1 MSDGTSTQPRR
12 ESRTGRKATGTLGRS
27 QLEQSLHHA
36 LDMGK
41 DHIREQVRYL
51 LALSQ
56 MVPAPNP
63 IKSYAR
69 PQLSVKSARLLTLV
83 EMAPELNE
91 QQREALITE
100 IKDIKDIAI
109 RLPLLANLVLH
120 LSASTYRTIIVE
132 IWNAINEIQDPVIRA
147 ETLFEVAPFMTLAN
161 DEPAAPS
168 ALLKIVSKAQSIK
181 NAEAR
186 IRSLTALAPRLP
198 YVMAMR
204 IYHRILDDIRTI
216 PNPTLQAKAIVSLSA
231 HLPQD
236 LTDKAL
242 RVVQRIANPTERV
255 RASTALIRVVSK
267 DMRPHLRKQVL
278 ETMEHIESEEERA
291 DALVAFAPSLEW
303 LDTDD
308 TLPKVIESSLAIA
321 ITISRKQV
329 RARALVALAP
339 YLTSDLQGEAL
350 AIVHSLQN
358 ERERAVL
365 LAQLAPNLPPEL
377 LVASLAV
384 AHTMREQDARV
395 NALTVLAHHVPDN
408 ARSQTLLDALAASSN
423 LPHHFERVG
432 ALVNLF
438 DILPDHLLDQ
448 ALTNALE
455 TTRLIDNE
463 NARARALNLL
473 GEHLPEKLLLRA
485 MQVVLEIQNPQ
496 QRLNALMGII
506 GNLPIDKRREAM
518 FEMLGCAKQMPL
530 EYKRARA
537 LVSIATHLTTD
548 MMDEVEELADSLD
561 DPFDQLSVYIAIVQN
576 IARES
581 RVNII
586 RKAWSLIREIDDGYD
601 RASAIS
607 ALATFLPDS
616 AQADIAEQVLAAI
629 SIVEDEYDRASAIS
643 LLAPILEDTDN
654 DSVANLPDSYTAVQ
668 RGIEI
673 VMSLP
678 VQSIRGELLR
688 RAINLWVGS
697 DDKERSYALWQS
709 LVTRLAHLPL
719 PDAVRCLG
727 ALLPLIKEFAGEEG
741 VHEVAHILGVR

>member
-1 MSDGTSTQPRR
+1 MSDGTSTQPRT
-12 ESRTGRKATGTLGRS
+12 ESNMRRKGTGPLGRS
-27 QLEQSLHHA
+27 QLEHTLQRV
-36 LDMGK
+36 LDSGA
-41 DHIREQVRYL
+41 DHIREQIRYV

-56 MVPAPNP
+56 MVPAPMSS
-63 IKSYAR
+63 KSYTH
-69 PQLSVKSARLLTLV
+69 PPLSVKAARLLTLV
-83 EMAPELNE
+83 
-91 QQREALITE
+91 
-100 IKDIKDIAI
+100 DIAPSLSEHQRDALVAEI
-109 RLPLLANLVLH
+109 RSISDVEMRLPLLARLAIH
-120 LSASTYRTIIVE
+120 LSASTYRTIVLE
-132 IWNAINEIQDPVIRA
+132 IWNTIDSIQDPVIRA
-147 ETLFEVAPFMTLAN
+147 ETLFEIAPLMTLAN

-204 IYHRILDDIRTI
+204 IYRRILDDIRVI
-216 PNPTLQAKAIVSLSA
+216 PNAALQSKAIVALVF
-231 HLPQD
+231 HLPQE
-236 LTDKAL
+236 LHDKAL
-242 RVVQRIANPTERV
+242 WTADRIENPSERV
-255 RASTALIRVVSK
+255 RALTALIRVVS
-267 DMRPHLRKQVL
+267 PETSVHLRKRVL
-278 ETMEHIESEEERA
+278 KMMMDIESEEDRA

-303 LDTDD
+303 LRADEP
-308 TLPKVIESSLAIA
+308 LPEVIEESLAIA

-350 AIVHSLQN
+350 AIVHSLEN
-358 ERERAVL
+358 ERDRALL

-395 NALTVLAHHVPDN
+395 SALTVLAHHVPDN

-455 TTRLIDNE
+455 TTRLIENE
-463 NARARALNLL
+463 NARARALSLL
-473 GEHLPEKLLLRA
+473 GEHLPEMLLVRA

-496 QRLNALMGII
+496 QRLNALLGII
-506 GNLPIDKRREAM
+506 NNLPESKQREAM

-537 LVSIATHLTTD
+537 LVTIASHLTSD
-548 MMDEVEELADSLD
+548 MMEEVEELADAFD
-561 DPFDQLSVYIAIVQN
+561 DPFDQLSVFIAIVQN
-576 IARES
+576 IARDS
-581 RVNII
+581 RLPII
-586 RKAWSLIREIDDGYD
+586 RRAWGLIDEIEDGYD

-607 ALATFLPDS
+607 ALAPFLPDS
-616 AQADIAEQVLAAI
+616 AQEDIGKAVLSAI

-643 LLAPILEDTDN
+643 ILAPILEDTDN
-654 DSVANLPDSYTAVQ
+654 DSLANLPDSYTAVQ

-673 VMSLP
+673 AISIP
-678 VQSIRGELLR
+678 VQSLRGDLLR
-688 RAINLWVGS
+688 QAINLWVGS
-697 DDKERSYALWQS
+697 GDIERSYVLWQS
-709 LVTRLAHLPL
+709 LATRLTRLPL
-719 PDAVRCLG
+719 PDTVHCLG
-727 ALLPLIKEFAGEEG
+727 ALLPLIREIAGEDG
-741 VHEVAHILGVR
+741 VREVAHILGVR